1 MVFIASKIFYFFLS
15 PFVWTLICFTIAWL
29 SKNLKQKKISTWVG
43 IGMILFFS
51 NSFIT
56 SEFYRLWNYELKSD
70 KDISNYEVGIVLSGM
85 ASFQKETK
93 SIHINRSADRIW
105 QALNLYHAK
114 KIKKILISGDNGYIT
129 DKGLHEAEQFK
140 AVLVKWGIPKEDILT
155 ESGSRNTAENA
166 IETKKVLKKL
176 SLHPTSSNKALLIT
190 SGLHMRRSKAVFDS
204 MNIPVDCFPVDGAKT
219 KERDYYFYQFIV
231 PDFQNFENWTNLIK
245 EVIGYWVYD
254 VKGYI

>member
-1 MVFIASKIFYFFLS
+1 MFFIASKIFYFFLS
-15 PFVWTLICFTIAWL
+15 PFVWILISFASAWK
-29 SKNLKQKKISTWVG
+29 SNLPKRRRFFTWVG

-56 SEFYRLWNYELKSD
+56 SEFYRLWNYELKTE
-70 KDISNYEVGIVLSGM
+70 KEITTYEVGIVLSGM
-85 ASFQKETK
+85 ASFEKETK

-140 AVLVKWGIPKEDILT
+140 AVLVKWGIPKEDIIT
-155 ESGSRNTAENA
+155 ESYSRNTAENA

-176 SLHPTSSNKALLIT
+176 CLHPTTYKKALLIT
-190 SGLHMRRSKAVFDS
+190 SGLHMRRSKAVFDK